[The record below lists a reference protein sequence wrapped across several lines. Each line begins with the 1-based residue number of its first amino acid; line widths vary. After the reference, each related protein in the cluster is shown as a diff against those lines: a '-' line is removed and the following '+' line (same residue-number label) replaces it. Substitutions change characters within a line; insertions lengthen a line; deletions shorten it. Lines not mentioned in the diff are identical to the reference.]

1 MCREAKGL
9 SLLALFSSSL
19 ILNTIAYAYPN
30 QQSER
35 NFIPARVPQLPSER
49 IERKFA
55 EKPNAIKKVALSDID
70 DIQNNSIESSGGG
83 GFSWSNIFGMVMQML
98 FNPGGSQGPNKSE
111 GLNDG
116 LAPSPW
122 ANLLSVGLK
131 LLTAFLGGGAA
142 GGDGIDKVDN
152 GGSQTQGIIAAI
164 LSTLMGARNPDQVS
178 TIAKQAGEFFNI
190 VVDLLEALQT
200 SFSHRSRNARN
211 FGKKDTMSDAAVAGI
226 SMMKGYVRSMS
237 TADSKCAQKYMCD
250 ANREC
255 STDIGQGSIFC
266 HLGAYA
272 ASFLMQ
278 QTTGNSFDILYEAG
292 RRGRSGDD
300 CQQAFLECNE
310 V

>member
-152 GGSQTQGIIAAI
+152 GGSQTQ
-164 LSTLMGARNPDQVS
+164 
-178 TIAKQAGEFFNI
+178 FFNI